1 MAAPRRGQRPAS
13 IPRSALEALD
23 RRLVERYSSRLQHF
37 GRDPRTLGW
46 DNASNQR
53 ARFSLAADC
62 LDFRGRSVLD
72 VGCGLGHFREFLHA
86 APSTTPASYT
96 GFDINPDLI
105 GECRRAF
112 PDSTFEARNILLDP
126 PRDRRWDIVVMF
138 GLLNLNL
145 QLEDVDNKALALAL
159 IEAAFALS
167 DEALAVDM
175 LSARLD
181 PAYPKED
188 FVYYYEPSELLDIAL
203 DLTPHVLIRH
213 DHRSIPQREFLL
225 ILRRTAWAT

>member
-1 MAAPRRGQRPAS
+1 MAAPRSGQHPAS
-13 IPRSALEALD
+13 IPPGALEALD
-23 RRLVERYSSRLQHF
+23 RRLIERYSARLQHF

-46 DNASNQR
+46 DSVSSQR
-53 ARFSLAADC
+53 ARFALAADC

-72 VGCGLGHFREFLHA
+72 VGCGLGHFREFLYA
-86 APSTTPASYT
+86 APSTTPATYT

-126 PRDRRWDIVVMF
+126 PSDRRWDIVVMF
-138 GLLNLNL
+138 GLLNLR
-145 QLEDVDNKALALAL
+145 LEDVDNKAFALAL
-159 IEAAFALS
+159 IEGGFALS
-167 DEALAVDM
+167 EEGLAVDM
-175 LSARLD
+175 LSDRRDL
-181 PAYPKED
+181 AYPRED
-188 FVYYYEPSELLDIAL
+188 FVYYYDPSELLDLAL
-203 DLTPHVLIRH
+203 GLTPHVLLRH